1 MQEQKVRD
9 REEDTYM
16 RLLQELMVVFVL
28 SFGLQAAQSPFSGT
42 WKLNPTKSTISAP
55 SPRGEIVQVT
65 ADENS
70 IEVASDVLDPVSS
83 KTTKSSYKAAF
94 DGKDYPVTG
103 DPREDSIAFQRIAAN
118 TLKATAKKGGKV
130 VGEYTFVV
138 SADGRTTTVNYTET
152 DSEGNT
158 YKGSEVYEK
167 Q

>member
-1 MQEQKVRD
+1 
-9 REEDTYM
+9 M
-16 RLLQELMVVFVL
+16 RSFTGLLMVFAL
-28 SFGLQAAQSPFSGT
+28 ACGLQAAQSPFSGT

-55 SPRGEIVQVT
+55 SPHAEIIQVK

-70 IEVASDVLDPVSS
+70 IEVSREVLDPRSG
-83 KTTKSSYKAAF
+83 KTTNGSYKAAF
-94 DGKDYPVTG
+94 DGNDYPVIG
-103 DPREDSIAFQRIAAN
+103 NPREDSIAFQRIDAN
-118 TLKATAKKGGKV
+118 TLKATAKKSGKV

-138 SADGRTTTVNYTET
+138 SADGRTTTVNYTEP

>member
-1 MQEQKVRD
+1 
-9 REEDTYM
+9 M
-16 RLLQELMVVFVL
+16 RLRQGLMVVVVL
-28 SFGLQAAQSPFSGT
+28 SCGLQAAQSPFSGT

-55 SPRGEIVQVT
+55 SPRGEIIQVK

-70 IEVASDVLDPVSS
+70 IEVTSDVVDPASD